1 MAAIDVARGDGCA
14 GDGGGSGERQ
24 FEDGAGELE
33 GAGLWV
39 FVFNDEVS
47 DVGGGLAAFFE
58 DAPVSAVFR
67 GEEGEGG
74 EEAVGGSYA
83 FEFDGLGELEPDV
96 LALLEGVD
104 AVVDEGDAIFAFRH
118 GAFGFLK
125 VGEEDGDGGNGDA
138 EEVAEGFLL
147 EIAEE
152 GPERFLRGIGLPRRE
167 RELRTDGSSEL
178 RGLVGGVCVNA
189 REGIDGLRVG
199 VPFVGLF
206 RVFCGFDER
215 QCLASHA
222 VELCEPGGEVG
233 EEQAV
238 AFVLAVCEGF
248 DFLCGL
254 DDVLHGGFQ
263 GATVGLS
270 LLVEGGFVGVDEGG
284 EGA

>member
-1 MAAIDVARGDGCA
+1 MAAIDVARRDGCA

-33 GAGLWV
+33 GAGLCV
-39 FVFNDEVS
+39 LVFNDEVS
-47 DVGGGLAAFFE
+47 DVGGGLTAFLE

-83 FEFDGLGELEPDV
+83 FEFDGLGEAESDV

-104 AVVDEGDAIFAFRH
+104 AVVDEGDAVFAFRH

-125 VGEEDGDGGNGDA
+125 VGEEDGNGGNGGA

-152 GPERFLRGIGLPRRE
+152 GPERFLRGIGLPRRK
-167 RELRTDGSSEL
+167 RELRTDGSGEL
-178 RGLVGGVCVNA
+178 GCLVGGVCVNA
-189 REGIDGLRVG
+189 GEGVDGLRVG

-206 RVFCGFDER
+206 RGFCGFDER
-215 QCLASHA
+215 QCLTGHA
-222 VELCEPGGEVG
+222 MELCEPRGEVG
-233 EEQAV
+233 EKEAV

-248 DFLCGL
+248 NFLCGL

-263 GATVGLS
+263 GAAVGLS
-270 LLVEGGFVGVDEGG
+270 LLVEGGFVCVDEGG